1 MLNKVQGQKIMDMT
15 REIARL
21 AIGYG
26 KSGKVGDNIK
36 LAMET
41 SRLLIFIRSITDG
54 EVTI

>member
-1 MLNKVQGQKIMDMT
+1 MLNKVQGQKIMDIAREMT
-15 REIARL
+15 RL

-41 SRLLIFIRSITDG
+41 SRLLIFLRSITDG
-54 EVTI
+54 EITI